1 MQQLIKDYL
10 INQARVSPD
19 KLADPNIK
27 ISELGID
34 SLGVIELLFEVEE
47 KYGFQIENPM
57 EFANM
62 TIDEIAAAVEK
73 TLAEKNAAGAVPS
86 A

>member
-10 INQARVSPD
+10 INSARVSPE
-19 KLADPNIK
+19 KLTDPTIK
-27 ISELGID
+27 ISEMGID

-47 KYGFQIENPM
+47 RYGFQIENPM

-62 TIDEIAAAVEK
+62 TIDQIVCAVEK
-73 TLAEKNAAGAVPS
+73 TLAEKKAAGAVSS

>member
-10 INQARVSPD
+10 IKTARVNPA
-19 KLADPNIK
+19 KLADPGTK
-27 ISELGID
+27 ISEMGID

-62 TIDEIAAAVEK
+62 TIDEIVTAVQK
-73 TLAEKNAAGAVPS
+73 TLTEKAGAGAVPTI
-86 A
+86 

>member
-10 INQARVSPD
+10 LNHARVAPE
-19 KLADPNIK
+19 KLANPSTK
-27 ISELGID
+27 ISEMGID
-34 SLGVIELLFEVEE
+34 SLGVVELLFEVEE

-62 TIDEIAAAVEK
+62 TIDEIVCAVEK
-73 TLAEKNAAGAVPS
+73 TLSEKAAANTQS

>member
-10 INQARVSPD
+10 INSARVSPD
-19 KLADPNIK
+19 KLSDPNIK
-27 ISELGID
+27 ISEMGID

-57 EFANM
+57 EFADM
-62 TIDEIAAAVEK
+62 TIDQIVCAVEK
-73 TLAEKNAAGAVPS
+73 TLAGKKAAGALPS

>member
-10 INQARVSPD
+10 INNARVNPA

-27 ISELGID
+27 ISEMGID

-62 TIDEIAAAVEK
+62 TIDEIVCAVEK
-73 TLAEKNAAGAVPS
+73 TLAEKNAAGAMPS

>member
-1 MQQLIKDYL
+1 MQQLIKDHL
-10 INQARVSPD
+10 INIAKVSPD
-19 KLADPNIK
+19 KLTDPNTK
-27 ISELGID
+27 ISEMGVD

-57 EFANM
+57 ELANM
-62 TIDEIAAAVEK
+62 TIDQIVCAVEK
-73 TLAEKNAAGAVPS
+73 TLAEKNAAGALPS